1 MTDTQRATLEKKP
14 ATVARQFLGIGQISG
29 FLFERFKEVADS
41 MKSVFAAVD
50 AIFLIED
57 LSRPL
62 AQITKPLEVPMHS
75 LHDQHQ
81 RKKRDK
87 IRKISIKSSG
97 MTRFRRPAPSPGV
110 SHWGKDQD
118 PLGAGVPRNRSC
130 YASSP
135 ETHFART

>member
-1 MTDTQRATLEKKP
+1 
-14 ATVARQFLGIGQISG
+14 
-29 FLFERFKEVADS
+29 
-41 MKSVFAAVD
+41 
-50 AIFLIED
+50 
-57 LSRPL
+57 
-62 AQITKPLEVPMHS
+62 MHS

-118 PLGAGVPRNRSC
+118 HLGAGVPKNRSC

-135 ETHFART
+135 ETRFARPALPGDNRPMGSKIRLAP

>member
-1 MTDTQRATLEKKP
+1 MTDTQRATLEKKQ

-75 LHDQHQ
+75 LCDQHQ
-81 RKKRDK
+81 WEKREK
-87 IRKISIKSSG
+87 FIK
-97 MTRFRRPAPSPGV
+97 F
-110 SHWGKDQD
+110 
-118 PLGAGVPRNRSC
+118 
-130 YASSP
+130 
-135 ETHFART
+135 